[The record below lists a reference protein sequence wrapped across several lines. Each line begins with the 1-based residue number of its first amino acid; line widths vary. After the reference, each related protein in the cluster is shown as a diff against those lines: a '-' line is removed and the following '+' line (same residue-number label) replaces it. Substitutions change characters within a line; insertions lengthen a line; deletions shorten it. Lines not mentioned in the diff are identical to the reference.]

1 MFRHQAAEWVWFTFI
16 SKQTPI
22 SGMSFHK
29 GETEMKR
36 IAAFALIL
44 VMCVMLAACSGG
56 SNSSSG
62 TTYTNKYG
70 TPTTKCAYPGCSNK
84 IASSGDTNCCVTH
97 SNKCLNCRKY
107 IDGDAMYCMS
117 CLTSAASKKSSN
129 SVSGS
134 SGKSAKNKCS
144 YKQGGKEVCS
154 SPRASGSNF
163 CSYHTQYLNDAY
175 DSLFGH

>member
-1 MFRHQAAEWVWFTFI
+1 
-16 SKQTPI
+16 
-22 SGMSFHK
+22 
-29 GETEMKR
+29 MKR